1 MNRPVDLI
9 VFFDGGCPL
18 CRREISLYQRLS
30 LANSGNTVGW
40 LDVNSEAVQSGESP
54 LSEGLSQ
61 SQALARF
68 HVAKINGTTTQVLSG
83 AAAFV
88 ALWQKIPGWRWL
100 GYFGALPGITASLE
114 IAYRFFLLLRPNMQL
129 LARWA
134 EPAVSQTPDFMV
146 ADMRSD
152 HAGETGAVW
161 IYRGILAGSTDKQ
174 VRHFARHHLATEAEH
189 LRLISAWL
197 PWRQRSRLL
206 PLWRIAGFLTGFL
219 PALFGARTV
228 YATIATVETFV
239 EQHYQEQIE
248 KLEHSEYPGLLN
260 LMKRCQADEVAH
272 KQEAQALR
280 QSQAKSTI
288 QFVKHQ
294 QNSSL
299 LSVWLGLVA
308 TGSSQAVKLARFV

>member
-1 MNRPVDLI
+1 MCSRWRCWSSRWRP
-9 VFFDGGCPL
+9 
-18 CRREISLYQRLS
+18 
-30 LANSGNTVGW
+30 
-40 LDVNSEAVQSGESP
+40 AVQ
-54 LSEGLSQ
+54 GLPH
-61 SQALARF
+61 R
-68 HVAKINGTTTQVLSG
+68 
-83 AAAFV
+83 AAAS
-88 ALWQKIPGWRWL
+88 A
-100 GYFGALPGITASLE
+100 
-114 IAYRFFLLLRPNMQL
+114 
-129 LARWA
+129 
-134 EPAVSQTPDFMV
+134 
-146 ADMRSD
+146 

-197 PWRQRSRLL
+197 PLRQRSRLL

>member
-1 MNRPVDLI
+1 MTTPIDLI

-18 CRREISLYQRLS
+18 CRREIGLYQRLS
-30 LANSGNTVGW
+30 SANSSNTVGW
-40 LDVNSEAVQSGESP
+40 VDVNSEAVQSGENP
-54 LSEGLSQ
+54 LPDGLSQ

-68 HVAKINGTTTQVLSG
+68 HVAKLSTSSDPQLLSG

-88 ALWQKIPGWRWL
+88 ALWQRVPGWRWL
-100 GYFGALPGITASLE
+100 GFVGALPGVTALLE
-114 IAYRFFLLLRPNMQL
+114 LAYRFFLLLRPRMQQ

-134 EPAVSQTPDFMV
+134 EPKVSQTPPFMV

-161 IYRGILAGSTDKQ
+161 IYRGILAGSLNPQ
-174 VRHFARHHLATEAEH
+174 VRDFARHHLATESEH

-206 PLWRIAGFLTGFL
+206 IAWRLAGFFTGFL
-219 PALFGARTV
+219 PALFGARAV
-228 YATIATVETFV
+228 YATIAAVETFV

-248 KLEHSEYPGLLN
+248 KLEGTDYPGLLH

-272 KQEAQALR
+272 KQEAQAL
-280 QSQAKSTI
+280 QAAKPSVVLSAWLTI
-288 QFVKHQ
+288 V
-294 QNSSL
+294 
-299 LSVWLGLVA
+299 G